1 MKKSTRHFKQL
12 VLAAL
17 GVVTFSL
24 AGAYAAEEI
33 MHVDADGK
41 NQVASLR
48 KGTALNNENPTPALL
63 QDEQN
68 KDLRFNRAYP
78 MQPPPIPHKITGY
91 QIDLKANKCM
101 SCHARTRVEESQA
114 PMISVTHFMDRD
126 GNFLADVSA
135 RRYFCT
141 QCHVPQVEREP
152 LIENNF
158 KDVHHLI
165 VKPKESEE

>member
-1 MKKSTRHFKQL
+1 M
-12 VLAAL
+12 AAL
-17 GVVTFSL
+17 GISAFTI
-24 AGAYAAEEI
+24 GEEI
-33 MHVDADGK
+33 AKYIDADGE

-48 KGTALNNENPTPALL
+48 KGTALNNENDSPEPL

-68 KDLRFNRAYP
+68 KAIRFKRAYP

-101 SCHARTRVEESQA
+101 SCHARTRTEESQA

-141 QCHVPQVEREP
+141 QCHVPQVEREK
-152 LIENNF
+152 LIENTF
-158 KDVHHLI
+158 KDVHQLI
-165 VKPKESEE
+165 APSKDRRH